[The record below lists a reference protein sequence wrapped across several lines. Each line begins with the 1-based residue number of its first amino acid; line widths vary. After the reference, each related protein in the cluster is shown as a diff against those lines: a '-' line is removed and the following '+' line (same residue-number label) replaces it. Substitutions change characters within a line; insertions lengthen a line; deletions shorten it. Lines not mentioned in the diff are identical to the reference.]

1 MDAAL
6 PSIQQQQQQSLVS
19 SAASADINYRTTNSA
34 ASTAGSSSTTSRH
47 SGGSSSI
54 NSSGGPI
61 RHSDTQFDSSA
72 DETVIPYMIG
82 ERSSREFASNT
93 SIERFDPE
101 ASPKSHLSHRL
112 SRRSIDTE
120 QCCGTLYEE
129 TLDAQLILPAN
140 SSTDDTHNTKLNG
153 KSQQHAMGD
162 TTENIRQHSDDIE
175 VEPHESQHLV
185 SDQTVQS
192 QDNNHTSTK
201 SARRPL
207 FSARLRGKWL
217 SVRLWGRW
225 VQSEEGWI

>member
-6 PSIQQQQQQSLVS
+6 PSIQQQQQSLVD

-34 ASTAGSSSTTSRH
+34 ASTVGGSSTASRH

-129 TLDAQLILPAN
+129 TLEAQLILPAN

-162 TTENIRQHSDDIE
+162 PAENIRQHSDDIE

-192 QDNNHTSTK
+192 QDNNNTSTK

-207 FSARLRGKWL
+207 FSARLRGEWL

>member
-6 PSIQQQQQQSLVS
+6 QSAQSGSAVEINYS
-19 SAASADINYRTTNSA
+19 TINSASAGSTSAA
-34 ASTAGSSSTTSRH
+34 SRH
-47 SGGSSSI
+47 SGGSSIS
-54 NSSGGPI
+54 GPI

-129 TLDAQLILPAN
+129 TLEAQLILP
-140 SSTDDTHNTKLNG
+140 SEDQTPKLNG
-153 KSQQHAMGD
+153 TNKVMSDVENNEQHA
-162 TTENIRQHSDDIE
+162 DIE
-175 VEPHESQHLV
+175 VEPHETQHLV
-185 SDQTVQS
+185 SDKTVLRQQS
-192 QDNNHTSTK
+192 QDKNTK
-201 SARRPL
+201 STARRRPL
-207 FSARLRGKWL
+207 FSARLKGEYSCVTILLLLRGVITW
-217 SVRLWGRW
+217 
-225 VQSEEGWI
+225 